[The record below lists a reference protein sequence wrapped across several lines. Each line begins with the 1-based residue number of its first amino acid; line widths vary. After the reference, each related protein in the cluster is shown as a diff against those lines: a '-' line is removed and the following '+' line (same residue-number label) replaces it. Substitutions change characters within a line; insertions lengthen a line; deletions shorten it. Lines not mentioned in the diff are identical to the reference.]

1 MKRILFVAAAAMLL
15 AGCPSFYHEE
25 PKTQPPI
32 TPVEPTE
39 PSEPT
44 VPTTPPPIDVVPTP
58 PKQKTIN
65 WGSAISPLISQMVST
80 DGVESGKV
88 LLVDSAKNNTNG
100 TFSIQNATSAIID
113 AVDNSHYF
121 KVVPQDVVHSAR
133 KMLGLTQEDSLVT
146 RSKAIGLGRYVQADY
161 VLYSVISG
169 TNDQRDVE
177 MQLMAVQS
185 GEILWSGKKEIEQ

>member
-1 MKRILFVAAAAMLL
+1 MKRILFVAAATMLL

-25 PKTQPPI
+25 PKTPPPI
-32 TPVEPTE
+32 IPVE
-39 PSEPT
+39 PSEPEQ
-44 VPTTPPPIDVVPTP
+44 PTTPPPIDVVPTP

-65 WGSAISPLISQMVST
+65 WASAMTPLVNQMVST
-80 DGVESGKV
+80 NGVENGKV

-100 TFSIQNATSAIID
+100 AFSIQNATSAIIN

-121 KVVPQDVVHSAR
+121 NVVPQDVVSAAR
-133 KMLGLTQEDSLVT
+133 RTLGLSQDDSLVT

-169 TNDQRDVE
+169 SNEQRDIE
-177 MQLMAVQS
+177 MQLMSVQS
-185 GEILWSGKKEIEQ
+185 GEILWSGKNDIEQ